1 MSLQSRESS
10 WFPEALIG
18 GGITS
23 NQATAFKIVWDH
35 GGYIAGGFARM
46 VAALDASARGELN
59 IYPVW
64 RRESSWR
71 ALESYTELVHAPPR
85 PPWEGKASTHWKW
98 RGAVGDVD
106 FFFPSEAA
114 ARAALGAVMNAFGAL
129 AHCETTAAGY
139 AEEVTYDQCRY
150 QFITRVNGALEDVL
164 SGFDLTNAK
173 VALLP
178 ESILAPPE
186 WLELEEARTIGIDL
200 WNKPN
205 LLWRV
210 KKWASKHLYL
220 RLRTSD
226 EDRFVNLVFD
236 AFEAVKD
243 GTLKRWDRPITKHEV
258 QKFVKM
264 FIYSLEPGS
273 ALKASMLLDDYDRMN
288 VVKDVMSRG
297 AK

>member
-23 NQATAFKIVWDH
+23 SQATAFKIVWDH

-46 VAALDASARGELN
+46 VAALDASSRGELN

-71 ALESYTELVHAPPR
+71 ALESYTELVHAAPPH
-85 PPWEGKASTHWKW
+85 PSGKASTHWKW

-106 FFFPSEAA
+106 FFFPNEVA
-114 ARAALGAVMNAFGAL
+114 ARAALGSVMKAFGER
-129 AHCETTAAGY
+129 AHRETTAAGY

-178 ESILAPPE
+178 ESILTPPE
-186 WLELEEARTIGIDL
+186 WLELEEARAIGIDL
-200 WNKPN
+200 WSKPN

-210 KKWASKHLYL
+210 KKWASKHLYR

-258 QKFVKM
+258 QRFVKM
-264 FIYSLEPGS
+264 FIYSLEPGI

-288 VVKDVMSRG
+288 VVKDVMNRG
-297 AK
+297 TK

>member
-1 MSLQSRESS
+1 L
-10 WFPEALIG
+10 PEALIG

-23 NQATAFKIVWDH
+23 KQATAFRIVWDH

-46 VAALDASARGELN
+46 VTTLDATSRGELST
-59 IYPVW
+59 YPAW

-71 ALESYTELVHAPPR
+71 ALKLYTELVHAAPPH
-85 PPWEGKASTHWKW
+85 PSGKASTHWQW
-98 RGAVGDVD
+98 RGTVGDVD
-106 FFFPSEAA
+106 FFFPNEVA
-114 ARAALGAVMNAFGAL
+114 ARAALGSVMNAFGER
-129 AHCETTAAGY
+129 AHRETTAAGY
-139 AEEVTYDQCRY
+139 AEEVTYDRCRY
-150 QFITRVNGALEDVL
+150 QFITRVNGALEEVL

-178 ESILAPPE
+178 ESILTPPE
-186 WLELEEARTIGIDL
+186 WLELEEARAIGIDL

-210 KKWASKHLYL
+210 KKWAAKHSY
-220 RLRTSD
+220 RKLRTSD

-243 GTLKRWDRPITKHEV
+243 GTLKRWNRPITKHEV
-258 QKFVKM
+258 QRFAKM
-264 FIYSLEPGS
+264 FIHSLEPGS

-288 VVKDVMSRG
+288 VVKDVMNRG